1 MQEIP
6 AILSP
11 SFQEYPVMLESDLI
25 HQAKYGDKSAYGEL
39 VRLYHTPV
47 INVVYRMCGDAA
59 LAEDAAQIAF
69 LKAWQSMPGFRPSD
83 PVRESDSF
91 RNWLFRIA
99 INAAMDML
107 RRKKP
112 QVDLEKVEL
121 VDPGAGVEAG
131 LENRERIEAV
141 RQAVLGLPD
150 ASRAVLILRE
160 YEDLSYREISAALDI
175 PLGTVMSRL
184 NYARNT
190 LAQRLSGLLED

>member
-11 SFQEYPVMLESDLI
+11 TCQEVPVILESDLI

-39 VRLYHTPV
+39 VRLFHTPV

-69 LKAWQSMPGFRPSD
+69 LKAWQSMPGFKPSD
-83 PVRESDSF
+83 PVRVTDSF

-99 INAAMDML
+99 INAALDML

-160 YEDLSYREISAALDI
+160 YEGLSYREISAALDI

-190 LAQRLSGLLED
+190 LATRLSDVLEG